1 VSRPHACAGADGIV
15 TVTLEDHGQ
24 DFLEWD
30 IDLKTMQVIE
40 CRPFQ
45 GFLWNATKVGNSVL
59 RVGDVLRIK
68 TKHSNKW
75 TRLLYPIASVSK
87 VSSVPL
93 LEAASG

>member
-1 VSRPHACAGADGIV
+1 MV

-45 GFLWNATKVGNSVL
+45 GFLWKATKVGNSVL
-59 RVGDVLRIK
+59 RAGDVLRIK
-68 TKHSNKW
+68 TKHSKGW
-75 TRLLYPIASVSK
+75 TRLRYPIASVRK

-93 LEAASG
+93 LESAA